1 MAINIGDAFSY
12 LDVPQE
18 GIGRIQLPAVKPF
31 LPGYDQEMNIDDSGR
46 ITFKNYL
53 QELRDKAGEG
63 IGTLADK
70 GMSLFDDS
78 RRSNLIRAGLG
89 SVLFGLNPLT
99 AILGAVVGAKT
110 PAAFDYFKQQEDRR
124 AEEEAKRLRQID
136 LEEKRRLASRIR
148 SGGGT
153 IDSGSDGGYGGTG
166 GEGPSAVG
174 SSGMLGGG
182 V

>member
-18 GIGRIQLPAVKPF
+18 GIGSVELPVAKPF
-31 LPGYDQEMNIDDSGR
+31 MPGYDQEMNIDDSGR

-99 AILGAVVGAKT
+99 AILGAVIGAKT
-110 PAAFDYFKQQEDRR
+110 PAAFDYFKQQRDKKAAEKARA
-124 AEEEAKRLRQID
+124 AEERAKLDAYFRGLEA
-136 LEEKRRLASRIR
+136 
-148 SGGGT
+148 SGGDSSGRYDGASSFEEYSADPT
-153 IDSGSDGGYGGTG
+153 GFSGS
-166 GEGPSAVG
+166 S
-174 SSGMLGGG
+174 
-182 V
+182 

>member
-1 MAINIGDAFSY
+1 MANGIADY
-12 LDVPQE
+12 LNVSQQDLLGSAAP
-18 GIGRIQLPAVKPF
+18 GIPMANTMM
-31 LPGYDQEMNIDDSGR
+31 PGYNEEMNIDDTGR
-46 ITFKNYL
+46 ITFRNYL
-53 QELRDKAGEG
+53 QELRDMAGEG
-63 IGTLADK
+63 IGTFADK
-70 GMSLFDDS
+70 GLSLFDDS
-78 RRSNLIRAGLG
+78 RKSNLMRAGLG
-89 SVLFGLNPLT
+89 SVLFGFSPLT
-99 AILGAVVGAKT
+99 AILGAIIGAKT
-110 PAAFDYFKQQEDRR
+110 PRAFDYFQQQEDRR
-124 AEEEAKRLRQID
+124 AEEEAERLRQID

>member
-1 MAINIGDAFSY
+1 MAINLGDALSY
-12 LDVPQE
+12 LNVPQE
-18 GIGRIQLPAVKPF
+18 GIGSVQLPTAKPIT
-31 LPGYDQEMNIDDSGR
+31 PEYDVEFDIDDTGKIGIGS
-46 ITFKNYL
+46 YL
-53 QELRDKAGEG
+53 KELRDRAGEG
-63 IGTLADK
+63 IESLTDTGL
-70 GMSLFDDS
+70 SLFDDS
-78 RRSNLIRAGLG
+78 RKSNLIRAGLG

-110 PAAFDYFKQQEDRR
+110 PRAFDYFKQQEDRR

>member
-1 MAINIGDAFSY
+1 MAIDLKDAFSY
-12 LDVPQE
+12 LNVPQE
-18 GIGRIQLPAVKPF
+18 GIGSVQLPTAKPF
-31 LPGYDQEMNIDDSGR
+31 MPEYDVEFDIDDTGNIGLRS
-46 ITFKNYL
+46 YL
-53 QELRDKAGEG
+53 KELRDKAGEG
-63 IGTLADK
+63 IGNLTDK
-70 GMSLFDDS
+70 GLSLFDDS
-78 RRSNLIRAGLG
+78 RKSNLIRAGLG

-110 PAAFDYFKQQEDRR
+110 PRAFDFFKQQEDRR
-124 AEEEAKRLRQID
+124 AEEEAERLRQID

>member
-1 MAINIGDAFSY
+1 MAINLGEALSY
-12 LDVPQE
+12 LDVPQT
-18 GIGRIQLPAVKPF
+18 GIGSVQLPTAKPF
-31 LPGYDQEMNIDDSGR
+31 MPEYNVEFDIDDTGNIGLGS
-46 ITFKNYL
+46 YL
-53 QELRDKAGEG
+53 KEFGDTAKEG

-70 GMSLFDDS
+70 GLSLFDDS
-78 RRSNLIRAGLG
+78 RKSNLMRAGLG
-89 SVLFGLNPLT
+89 SVLFGFSPLT
-99 AILGAVVGAKT
+99 AILGAIIGAKT
-110 PAAFDYFKQQEDRR
+110 PRAFDYFQQQEDRR
-124 AEEEAKRLRQID
+124 AEEEAERLRQID